1 MPGRPSS
8 HHGDSRGV
16 TPNAASLPVRGTAL
30 AFPSGA
36 PHARAAWARAH
47 GAPSSRGAAPGRP
60 CVGSGGGQ
68 RPAPGASPLHLPRSQ
83 QGTQAPE
90 GILVLPARGLLSH
103 WGPGGPS
110 SAGSP
115 RGPSTGPAPAGG
127 HHHRLCRFY
136 TLGLRFRRGL
146 CPALLSSWRSWSELS
161 WGLTRV
167 ASVAGISQQ
176 KCTCHQ
182 ALLVSQL
189 PANLQ
194 SGLQAGGECLP

>member
-1 MPGRPSS
+1 MLGPCRCGGPRSPFPPGPL
-8 HHGDSRGV
+8 
-16 TPNAASLPVRGTAL
+16 TP
-30 AFPSGA
+30 
-36 PHARAAWARAH
+36 RAAWVRAH
-47 GAPSSRGAAPGRP
+47 GAPCSRGAAPGRP
-60 CVGSGGGQ
+60 CVGSAGGQ
-68 RPAPGASPLHLPRSQ
+68 RPAPGASPLHPRRSQ
-83 QGTQAPE
+83 QSTQAPE
-90 GILVLPARGLLSH
+90 GISVLPARGLLSR

-110 SAGSP
+110 SAGSR
-115 RGPSTGPAPAGG
+115 RGPSSGPTPAGG
-127 HHHRLCRFY
+127 HRHRLCRFH

-146 CPALLSSWRSWSELS
+146 CPALLSGWRSWSELS

-194 SGLQAGGECLP
+194 TGLQAGGECLT